1 MTGIYHG
8 KYQNKYYDTVKDYH
22 GRIKVVVNQTRSL
35 IENIIDRRVIE
46 KFLVSLTRKSKD

>member
-22 GRIKVVVNQTRSL
+22 GRIKVVVNQM
-35 IENIIDRRVIE
+35 
-46 KFLVSLTRKSKD
+46 